1 MEELQHLQNL
11 QQEKLRLENF
21 TSHHGHENMY
31 AKDYTSKDTSDD
43 REGMISENNV
53 MMIRRVINT
62 GMQEVFWSISGK
74 FLID

>member
-1 MEELQHLQNL
+1 M
-11 QQEKLRLENF
+11 
-21 TSHHGHENMY
+21 TSQHGHENMY

-62 GMQEVFWSISGK
+62 GMQEVFWSILG
-74 FLID
+74 

>member
-1 MEELQHLQNL
+1 
-11 QQEKLRLENF
+11 
-21 TSHHGHENMY
+21 MY

-62 GMQEVFWSISGK
+62 GMQEVFWSYL
-74 FLID
+74 FFFFN